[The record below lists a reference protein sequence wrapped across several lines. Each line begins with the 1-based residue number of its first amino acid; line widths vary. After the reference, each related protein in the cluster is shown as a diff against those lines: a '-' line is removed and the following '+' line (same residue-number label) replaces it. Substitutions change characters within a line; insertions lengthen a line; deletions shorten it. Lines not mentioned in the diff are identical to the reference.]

1 MSKVLRFVAAG
12 LGSLMAPAVLAAG
25 IAMITDAMG
34 TIEAEPDGSALGVL
48 AELEGGARLRLAEGA
63 RATVLYLASGEEYRL
78 KGAGRFQI
86 GDKAPTALQGARP
99 ERHKLPVDAIPPV
112 RVRPATVQQATIV
125 MRSIGPAVNVRLI
138 EPVSVRVPEE
148 RPTFR
153 WTAVPGAEVYR
164 VQVVDSAGQP
174 VAEFEQKGETGQLP
188 AGVRLKAGEAYS
200 WSVEARL
207 ANGRRISRS
216 ADFAVLDSQTW
227 AKLKRLQPADGAKF
241 SDRVAYALMLERY
254 EAFHLAREEWRKLH
268 AERPNEPLLKE
279 RAGSE

>member
-1 MSKVLRFVAAG
+1 MSKILRFVAAA
-12 LGSLMAPAVLAAG
+12 LGSLTAPAVLAAG
-25 IAMITDAMG
+25 IAMITDATG
-34 TIEAEPDGSALGVL
+34 KIEAEPDGSALGVL

-86 GDKAPTALQGARP
+86 GDKAPTALQGTRP

-112 RVRPATVQQATIV
+112 RVKPATVQQATIV
-125 MRSIGPAVNVRLI
+125 MRSIGPVVNVRPI

-153 WTAVPGAEVYR
+153 WTAVPGAETYR
-164 VQVVDSAGQP
+164 VQVIDSAGQP
-174 VAEFEQKGETGQLP
+174 VAEFEQKGETAQLP

-207 ANGRRISRS
+207 ASGRRISRS
-216 ADFAVLDSQTW
+216 ADFAVLDAQTW
-227 AKLKRLQPADGAKF
+227 AKLGRLQPADGAKF

-254 EAFHLAREEWRKLH
+254 EAFHLAREEWRKLY
-268 AERPNEPLLKE
+268 AERPDEPLLKE
-279 RAGSE
+279 RAGVE